1 MDKVLKNSTPGKIAY
16 ILQIERV
23 QPDAISFERTQIHF
37 LSDVFTAAA
46 VVVVVV
52 VDVIAYA
59 PYLCLL
65 KLI

>member
-23 QPDAISFERTQIHF
+23 QPDTISFERTQIHF
-37 LSDVFTAAA
+37 LSDVFT
-46 VVVVVV
+46 VVVV
-52 VDVIAYA
+52 VIAYA